1 MKGTAR
7 SGITVGEPNPYDRLR
22 LRKLAGQL
30 KEPREPATIR
40 TGTIVSRDA
49 DGGLQVSLGYD
60 DELGAATVVAVNALK
75 GLYVGGETVMMI
87 KNGSDWF
94 VIGSFPA
101 AGTRSTWTPVLTA
114 STTNPTTYTSAGRY
128 YLHGNLCTAV
138 GQITFNGV
146 GIGSGTY
153 SISLPFTKAS
163 GQRYLGTAMLED
175 VSAAGAGIYNL
186 VAVNFDASSVV
197 DRFRYVNAAGGLSTT
212 LNWAHNAPV
221 TMASGDFLDFSI
233 QYEVAIT

>member
-7 SGITVGEPNPYDRLR
+7 SGITIGEPNPYDRLR

-60 DELGAATVVAVNALK
+60 DELGAATVIAVNALK

-101 AGTRSTWTPVLTA
+101 AATRSTWTPVLTA
-114 STTNPTTYTSAGRY
+114 ATTNPTTYTSAGRY

-138 GQITFNGV
+138 GQITFTGAGV
-146 GIGSGTY
+146 GTGTSY
-153 SISLPFTKAS
+153 SVSLPFAKAT
-163 GQRYLGTAMLED
+163 GQRYIGTAHAEVLG
-175 VSAAGAGIYNL
+175 GAIYNF
-186 VAVNFDASSVV
+186 VAVNFDASSVI
-197 DRFRYVNAAGGLSTT
+197 DRFRYTSAAGGTVS
-212 LNWAHNAPV
+212 NWSPTAPAAPING
-221 TMASGDFLDFSI
+221 TFLDFTI
-233 QYEVAIT
+233 QYEVLIT